1 MKSPNHRLIIEQ
13 LDKNLNKL
21 QILKAAEV
29 PSRGWIHAIRTS
41 LNMSLAQLGR
51 RMKKTPVAIRE
62 IEERERSRTI
72 TLKKL
77 AEVGEALDLQLVYGF
92 IPKDA
97 SLQAMIEKRAE
108 KIAREIVMRTSH
120 TMALED
126 QENRE
131 ERLQQAVKER
141 AYRLLQELPKHLWD

>member
-29 PSRGWIHAIRTS
+29 PSRGLIHSIKTS
-41 LNMSLAQLGR
+41 FNMSLAPLGR